1 MFHPEWQRRLL
12 SVGLGLLLPLSPA
25 VACGPDFP
33 YLLLN
38 DRQNALA
45 QLPEGSFAQEIRKLG
60 AAIPGLG
67 EASEATLP
75 QYWGSNDRLPI
86 QRDEVE
92 KAQLQNGL
100 FERVQQLRA
109 LTAAAQVESLSVELS
124 AELSLYTAGA
134 VAFAQGDHRQAA
146 EYFQRVLA
154 LPAEQRTLRSTWA
167 AYSLGRSLVLM
178 SGEATDASEP
188 DLPQRAAA
196 AFKQTRQLVIE
207 GFDDPLELAIASLGE
222 QARLHLQA
230 GAWSQAIVLYAS
242 QAIHGSETGTSS
254 LREVGADLA
263 ALDDQHLLPLLH
275 QQAVRQLLS
284 AMLLA
289 GIQSSALPAER
300 LLTLIQQTDIQP
312 LDDADRLAAIAYRE
326 GDYTTAQRFLDRAA
340 DSGLSWW
347 LRAKMALRAGDS
359 QAASQAYAE
368 AAKGFPED
376 ENWGWRRNG
385 DWLNETLKPRC
396 RIEGES
402 AILALERG
410 DYLQAFEQLYRGGDL
425 YWQDAAAVAERVLT
439 TDELKGYVD
448 SHVSSAAAP
457 ADGEPWSYWDRPPAL
472 RLRELLARRLMRD
485 GRYDEARGYFAQA
498 EQQQAAGA
506 YQQARQRAQSAWTD
520 IGRAEAYFQAASI
533 LRRQGM
539 ELLGY
544 ELGPDN
550 YVYAGSY
557 PERYN
562 SAQVVPDASSVETA
576 GLLSAAEAQRW
587 NATAAEPYRRFH
599 YRWIAADLA
608 SSAADLLPARSQAFA
623 STLCA
628 ATDWLI
634 NIDPQR
640 AQSYYRRY
648 VEHGALRLP
657 PAPAFV
663 FGVGACETPD
673 FQAARKRQ
681 WAERGQAISQA
692 AGEHRI
698 ALAALS
704 LMIAGAAVY
713 WRRRT
718 KKAAGNTSS

>member
-1 MFHPEWQRRLL
+1 MYHPEWQRRLL
-12 SVGLGLLLPLSPA
+12 SAGIGLLLPLSPA
-25 VACGPDFP
+25 IACGPDFP

-45 QLPEGSFAQEIRKLG
+45 QMPEGSFVQEIRKLG
-60 AAIPGLG
+60 ATIPGLG
-67 EASEATLP
+67 RASEATLQ
-75 QYWGSNDRLPI
+75 QYPGTNDRLPI
-86 QRDEVE
+86 QREEVE
-92 KAQLQNGL
+92 KSQLQDGL
-100 FERVQQLRA
+100 FERVQRLRA
-109 LTAAAQVESLSVELS
+109 LTEAAQVESQG
-124 AELSLYTAGA
+124 AELPAELRLYTAGA
-134 VAFAQGDHRQAA
+134 VAFAQGDHWQAA
-146 EYFQRVLA
+146 EHFQRVLA
-154 LPAEQRTLRSTWA
+154 LPAEQRKLRSTWA
-167 AYSLGRSLVLM
+167 AYSLGRSLALM
-178 SGEATDASEP
+178 SGEATDTNEP

-196 AFKQTRQLVIE
+196 AFELTRQLAIE
-207 GFDDPLELAIASLGE
+207 GFDDPLELALASLGE
-222 QARLHLQA
+222 QARLYLHA
-230 GAWSQAIVLYAS
+230 GEWSQAIALYAS

-254 LREVGADLA
+254 LREVGASLA
-263 ALDDQHLLPLLH
+263 ALDDQHLRPLLH

-284 AMLLA
+284 AKLLA
-289 GIQSSALPAER
+289 GIQHSSLPAER
-300 LLTLIQQTDIQP
+300 LLTLIQQTDIQQ

-326 GDYTTAQRFLDRAA
+326 GNYASTQRFLDRAT
-340 DSGLSWW
+340 DSGLTWW

-359 QAASQAYAE
+359 EAASQAYAE

-385 DWLNETLKPRC
+385 DWLNETLKPKC

-410 DYLQAFEQLYRGGDL
+410 DYLQAFEQLYRGGDI

-448 SHVSSAAAP
+448 SQVASAP
-457 ADGEPWSYWDRPPAL
+457 QPVDSEPWNYWDRPTAM

-498 EQQQAAGA
+498 EQQQAAA
-506 YQQARQRAQSAWTD
+506 DYQQARERAQSAWTD
-520 IGRAEAYFQAASI
+520 IGRAEAYFEAASL

-550 YVYAGSY
+550 YVYAGNY

-562 SAQVVPDASSVETA
+562 SAQMISDAEPIETG

-587 NATAAEPYRRFH
+587 NATAAAPYRRFH

-608 SSAADLLPARSQAFA
+608 SSASDLLPERSQAFA

-628 ATDWLI
+628 ATDWMI
-634 NIDPQR
+634 NVDPQR

-648 VEHGALRLP
+648 VEQGALRLP

-681 WAERGQAISQA
+681 WIERGQAVRQVA
-692 AGEHRI
+692 YEHQG
-698 ALAALS
+698 ALTALS
-704 LMIAGAAVY
+704 IAVVGVAIY
-713 WRRRT
+713 WRRRA
-718 KKAAGNTSS
+718 KKAVAKMKE

>member
-12 SVGLGLLLPLSPA
+12 GIGVGLVLPLSPA
-25 VACGPDFP
+25 IACGPDFP

-38 DRQNALA
+38 DRQNTLA
-45 QLPEGSFAQEIRKLG
+45 QLPEGSFTQEIRKLG
-60 AAIPGLG
+60 ATIPGLG
-67 EASEATLP
+67 GASEATLP
-75 QYWGSNDRLPI
+75 QYWGTNDRLPD

-92 KAQLQNGL
+92 KAQLPDGV
-100 FERVQQLRA
+100 FERIQRLRA
-109 LTAAAQVESLSVELS
+109 LTDAAEVERQGVELP
-124 AELSLYTAGA
+124 AELRLYTAGA
-134 VAFAQGDHRQAA
+134 VAFTQGDHRQAA

-154 LPAEQRTLRSTWA
+154 LPAEQRKLRSTWA
-167 AYSLGRSLVLM
+167 AYSLGRSLAFM
-178 SGEATDASEP
+178 TGEASDTIDPE
-188 DLPQRAAA
+188 LPQRATA
-196 AFKQTRQLVIE
+196 AFEQTRKLAIE

-222 QARLHLQA
+222 QARLSLQA
-230 GAWSQAIVLYAS
+230 GAWSQAIALYAS
-242 QAIHGSETGTSS
+242 QAIHGSKTGSSS
-254 LREVGADLA
+254 LREVGATLA
-263 ALDDQHLLPLLH
+263 AMDDQHLLPLLQ

-289 GIQSSALPAER
+289 GIQHSSLPAER
-300 LLTLIQQTDIQP
+300 LLKLIQQTGIQQ

-326 GDYTTAQRFLDRAA
+326 GDYTTAQRFLERAA
-340 DSGLSWW
+340 DSGLTWW

-359 QAASQAYAE
+359 KAASQAYAE
-368 AAKGFPED
+368 AAKRFPDD

-385 DWLNETLKPRC
+385 NWLNETLKPKC

-410 DYLQAFEQLYRGGDL
+410 DYLQAFEQLYRSGDL
-425 YWQDAAAVAERVLT
+425 YWEDAAAVAERVLT

-448 SHVSSAAAP
+448 SHVTSTPEP
-457 ADGEPWSYWDRPPAL
+457 ADGEPWNYWDRPPAL

-485 GRYDEARGYFAQA
+485 GRYDEARGYFTQA
-498 EQQQAAGA
+498 GQQQAAA
-506 YQQARQRAQSAWTD
+506 DYQQARQRTQSAWTD
-520 IGRAEAYFQAASI
+520 IGRAEAYFEAASI
-533 LRRQGM
+533 LRHQGM

-550 YVYAGSY
+550 YVYAGNY

-562 SAQVVPDASSVETA
+562 SAQVTPDTGPVDTG
-576 GLLSAAEAQRW
+576 GLLSVAEAQRW

-608 SSAADLLPARSQAFA
+608 SSAADLLPERSQAFA

-628 ATDWLI
+628 ATDWMI
-634 NIDPQR
+634 NVDPQR

-681 WAERGQAISQA
+681 WIERGQTVTQA
-692 AGEHRI
+692 VREYRG

-704 LMIAGAAVY
+704 LAVVGIAIY
-713 WRRRT
+713 WRRRAR
-718 KKAAGNTSS
+718 KATA

>member
-12 SVGLGLLLPLSPA
+12 SIGVGLVLPLSPA
-25 VACGPDFP
+25 IACGPDFP

-60 AAIPGLG
+60 AAIPGLAG
-67 EASEATLP
+67 ATEATLP
-75 QYWGSNDRLPI
+75 QYWGTNDRLPD

-92 KAQLQNGL
+92 KAQLPNGV

-109 LTAAAQVESLSVELS
+109 LTDAAEVERQGVEMP
-124 AELSLYTAGA
+124 AELRLYTAGA

-146 EYFQRVLA
+146 EYFQHVLA
-154 LPAEQRTLRSTWA
+154 LPAEQRKLRSTWA
-167 AYSLGRSLVLM
+167 AYSLGRSLALM
-178 SGEATDASEP
+178 TGEATETSDPE
-188 DLPQRAAA
+188 LPQRATA
-196 AFKQTRQLVIE
+196 AFEQTRKLAVE
-207 GFDDPLELAIASLGE
+207 GFDDPLDLAIASLGE
-222 QARLHLQA
+222 QARLNLQA
-230 GAWSQAIVLYAS
+230 GEWSQAIALYAS
-242 QAIHGSETGTSS
+242 QAIHGSETGNSS
-254 LREVGADLA
+254 LREVGATLA
-263 ALDDQHLLPLLH
+263 AMDDQHLLPLLH

-289 GIQSSALPAER
+289 GIQHTSLPAER
-300 LLTLIQQTDIQP
+300 LLTLIQQTGIQQ

-326 GDYTTAQRFLDRAA
+326 GDYTTAQRFLERAG
-340 DSGLSWW
+340 DSGLTWW

-359 QAASQAYAE
+359 KAASQAYAE
-368 AAKGFPED
+368 AAKRFPDD

-385 DWLNETLKPRC
+385 DWLNETLKPKC
-396 RIEGES
+396 RVEGES

-410 DYLQAFEQLYRGGDL
+410 DYLQAFEQLYRSGDL
-425 YWQDAAAVAERVLT
+425 YWEDAAAVAERVLT

-448 SHVSSAAAP
+448 SHVTSTPEP
-457 ADGEPWSYWDRPPAL
+457 ADGEPWNYWDRPPAL

-485 GRYDEARGYFAQA
+485 GRYDEARGYFAQT
-498 EQQQAAGA
+498 EQQQAAA
-506 YQQARQRAQSAWTD
+506 DYQQARQQAQSAWTD
-520 IGRAEAYFQAASI
+520 IGRAEAYFEAASI

-550 YVYAGSY
+550 YVYAGNYS
-557 PERYN
+557 ERYN
-562 SAQVVPDASSVETA
+562 SAQVVPDAGPIEMG

-587 NATAAEPYRRFH
+587 NATASEPYRRFH

-608 SSAADLLPARSQAFA
+608 SSAADLLPERSQAFA

-628 ATDWLI
+628 ATDWMI
-634 NIDPQR
+634 NVDPQR

-681 WAERGQAISQA
+681 WIERGQAVTQVVR
-692 AGEHRI
+692 EHRG

-704 LMIAGAAVY
+704 LAAVGIAIY
-713 WRRRT
+713 WRRRS
-718 KKAAGNTSS
+718 KKAAV